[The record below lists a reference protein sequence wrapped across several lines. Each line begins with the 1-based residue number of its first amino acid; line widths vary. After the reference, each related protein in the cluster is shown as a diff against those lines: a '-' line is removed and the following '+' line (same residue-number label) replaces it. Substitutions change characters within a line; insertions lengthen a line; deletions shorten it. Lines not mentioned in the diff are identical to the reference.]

1 MSTRPATRLSL
12 SLALA
17 LAASLAFA
25 DEPPKATP
33 TPVLDPKTAAIE
45 EWLDKGQAFENE
57 GKAGSFE
64 KARDAFARAQE
75 LARAAGDVGREA
87 KALDGLAFQQFSM
100 GEKRKAIQMW
110 EECVLLRRKAGDKKG
125 EAFTLQGLGLAYGE
139 AGEPKKA
146 LEIYD
151 RALALA
157 REAGD
162 RHTEGGL
169 LNNIGG
175 IHWRTDRMLEALGFY
190 EKSLAI
196 SRERKNRKAEAST
209 LSNIG
214 DVYRR
219 LGDNDR
225 ALSYFGQALAIR
237 IEIKDLRGQGINLHQ
252 HGLVFRELGQLEKA
266 RDFFEKGLAKRLEA
280 GDRTGE
286 GYSYGG
292 LGGITLALGDAAK
305 ALELLDKA
313 IAIWKSM
320 GNRAAHGEALST
332 RGDALLA
339 LGRRDE
345 ALAAYREAAS
355 LASQAGDR
363 TFEARALAGSARASR
378 DAGNLVEA
386 RKAIDAAITI
396 VEDLR
401 QRVTRQDLRTTY
413 FGTVKSFYD
422 LRTDILMRM
431 HAKDAN
437 AGHDR
442 EAFRTVESSRA
453 RTLLEILAEAR
464 ADLRKGAD
472 PALLARESAA
482 RLELDARDEA
492 RRKLLQKPVSAE
504 ETTAAEKALNEA
516 LTELENARTA
526 IRKAS
531 PSFAALS
538 QAQPVD
544 VAETQALLDDGS
556 VLLSYSLGSES
567 SWGFLVGRT
576 AFRSFPLPGRETI
589 EKTSRQAYEALTARN
604 TGPSDEPA
612 AGRRA
617 RVAKADTAFQTAAAS
632 LADMLLGGLREEL
645 SGKRLLVVK
654 DGALAYVPFG
664 ALLVSTDGSKAR
676 KPLVST
682 HEIVILPSASTL
694 AALRSRV
701 RPRPEKSVAVL
712 ADPVF
717 SRSDSRV
724 APGLPSEGAPG
735 EDLRAVADLTGLTR
749 LRFSR
754 QEAEVIASL
763 EPSGTRTA
771 LDFAASRAA
780 LVEPGSP
787 ASKVRYLHLATHG
800 LLDSKHPELSGVVLS
815 LVDEKGRS
823 VDGFL
828 RLADVYNLDL
838 AAELVVLSA
847 CQTALGKEIRGEGLV
862 GLTRGFLHAGARGVV
877 ASLFSV
883 QDRATAEL
891 MKGFYRGL
899 LEKDLP
905 PATAL
910 REAQRTLLSDKRF
923 AAPYFWAAFE
933 LQGDPRTE

>member
-1 MSTRPATRLSL
+1 MSTLPATRL

-25 DEPPKATP
+25 DEPPKPAP
-33 TPVLDPKTAAIE
+33 TPALDPKTAAIE

-64 KARDAFARAQE
+64 KAREAFAKARE
-75 LARAAGDVGREA
+75 LAQAAGDVGREA
-87 KALDGLAFQQFSM
+87 KALDGLAFQQFSL

-110 EECVLLRRKAGDKKG
+110 EECVVLRRKAGDKKG

-151 RALALA
+151 RALVLA

-175 IHWRTDRMLEALGFY
+175 IHWRTDRMLEALGYY

-219 LGDNDR
+219 LGDTDR

-237 IEIKDLRGQGINLHQ
+237 TEIKDLRGQGINLHQ

-266 RDFFEKGLAKRLEA
+266 REFFEKGLAKRLEA
-280 GDRTGE
+280 GDKTGE

-305 ALELLDKA
+305 ALELEDKA
-313 IAIWKSM
+313 IAIWKAM

-345 ALAAYREAAS
+345 ALADYREAAS

-363 TFEARALAGSARASR
+363 TYEARALAGSARASR
-378 DAGNLVEA
+378 DAGNLEEA
-386 RKAIDAAITI
+386 RKSIDAAIAI

-431 HAKDAN
+431 HGKDAN

-504 ETTAAEKALNEA
+504 ETAAAEKALNEA
-516 LTELENARTA
+516 LTELENTRTA

-544 VAETQALLDDGS
+544 VAETQALLDDRS
-556 VLLSYSLGSES
+556 VLLSYSLGAES

-576 AFRSFPLPGRETI
+576 SFRSFPLPGREAI
-589 EKTSRQAYEALTARN
+589 EKASRQAYEALTARN
-604 TGPSDEPA
+604 TGPSDEPS

-617 RVAKADTAFQTAAAS
+617 RVAKADAAFETAASS
-632 LADMLLGGLREEL
+632 LADMLLGGLHQEIA
-645 SGKRLLVVK
+645 GTRLLVVK

-664 ALLVSTDGSKAR
+664 ALLLSAEGSKLR

-694 AALRSRV
+694 AALRTRTRV
-701 RPRPEKSVAVL
+701 KPEETVAVL

-724 APGLPSEGAPG
+724 APGPPPAGPAGA
-735 EDLRAVADLTGLTR
+735 EVDLRAVADLSGLTR

-754 QEAEVIASL
+754 
-763 EPSGTRTA
+763 
-771 LDFAASRAA
+771 
-780 LVEPGSP
+780 
-787 ASKVRYLHLATHG
+787 
-800 LLDSKHPELSGVVLS
+800 
-815 LVDEKGRS
+815 
-823 VDGFL
+823 
-828 RLADVYNLDL
+828 
-838 AAELVVLSA
+838 
-847 CQTALGKEIRGEGLV
+847 
-862 GLTRGFLHAGARGVV
+862 
-877 ASLFSV
+877 
-883 QDRATAEL
+883 
-891 MKGFYRGL
+891 
-899 LEKDLP
+899 
-905 PATAL
+905 
-910 REAQRTLLSDKRF
+910 
-923 AAPYFWAAFE
+923 
-933 LQGDPRTE
+933 

>member
-1 MSTRPATRLSL
+1 MNTRPATRLSL
-12 SLALA
+12 ALA
-17 LAASLAFA
+17 LTASLAFA
-25 DEPPKATP
+25 DEPPKPAP

-64 KARDAFARAQE
+64 KARDAFAKAQE

-110 EECVLLRRKAGDKKG
+110 EECVVLRRKAGDKKG

-225 ALSYFGQALAIR
+225 ALSFFGQALAIR
-237 IEIKDLRGQGINLHQ
+237 TEIKDLRGQGINLHQ

-280 GDRTGE
+280 GDKTGE

-305 ALELLDKA
+305 ALELEDKA

-363 TFEARALAGSARASR
+363 TYEARALAGSARASR
-378 DAGNLVEA
+378 DAGNLEEA
-386 RKAIDAAITI
+386 RKAIDAAIAI

-492 RRKLLQKPVSAE
+492 RRKLLQKPVSPE
-504 ETTAAEKALNEA
+504 ETAAAEKALNEA

-556 VLLSYSLGSES
+556 VLLSYSLGPES

-576 AFRSFPLPGRETI
+576 AFRAFPLPGREAI

-604 TGPSDEPA
+604 TGPADEPA
-612 AGRRA
+612 AARRG
-617 RVAKADTAFQTAAAS
+617 RVAKADSAFLTAAAS
-632 LADMLLGGLREEL
+632 LADMLLDGGLRAEL
-645 SGKRLLVVK
+645 AGKRLLVVK

-664 ALLVSTDGSKAR
+664 ALLVSAEGSKAR

-724 APGLPSEGAPG
+724 APGLTGEGAAG
-735 EDLRAVADLTGLTR
+735 ADLRAVADLTGLTR

-787 ASKVRYLHLATHG
+787 ASKARYLHLATHG

-815 LVDEKGRS
+815 LVDEKGGS

-905 PATAL
+905 PAKAL